1 MIHALLI
8 LSLLPQLVAA
18 ALPFN
23 AQKHLEAGLDA
34 QRQGRVEAAV
44 SEFREVTQLAPDS
57 PVGYVRL
64 GGAYIQEHEYQ
75 AAIAPLKRALEIDA
89 DLAPAHQ
96 LLGYALLVQGYAAE
110 AIPHLDRVHEYGA
123 LGIAQVQTDGPSEAV
138 KNLQLALERNPNDPD
153 LLFYLSRASQ
163 MLANASIGTL
173 AARFPGSPRAHQ
185 VMGQNY
191 FIVKQLPQAEKEY
204 QQALAL
210 APDLPGLHLE
220 LGQIYADG
228 GQWAKAAEQFS
239 IEAKQ
244 QPGNGEVAY
253 RLGDALLQQ
262 GKPTEAAAELK
273 RSDKLRP
280 DMSDTLYA
288 LGKAAFASGDTE
300 TAERAWSRVVEI
312 EKTSSLAGQAHFS
325 LAGLYRKT
333 GKAEQASKEMQSFRE
348 LQGQKSEPAATQ

>member
-1 MIHALLI
+1 MIHVLLI

-18 ALPFN
+18 TPSAN
-23 AQKHLEAGLDA
+23 TQKHLEAGLEA
-34 QRQGRVEAAV
+34 QKQGRVEAAV
-44 SEFREVTQLAPDS
+44 TEFRTVTELAPDA
-57 PVGYVRL
+57 PAGYVRL

-75 AAIAPLKRALEIDA
+75 QAIAPLKRALELDA

-123 LGIAQVQTDGPSEAV
+123 LGIAQIQAEQPSEAV

-163 MLANASIGTL
+163 MLSNSSISAL
-173 AARFPGSPRAHQ
+173 AARFPGSARAHQ
-185 VMGQNY
+185 LMGQNY

-210 APDLPGLHLE
+210 APDLPGLHME
-220 LGQIYADG
+220 LGQIYGDG

-262 GKPTEAAAELK
+262 GKSAEAAAELK
-273 RSDKLRP
+273 RSDELRP
-280 DMSDTLYA
+280 DMSETLYA

-300 TAERAWSRVVEI
+300 TAEKAWSHVVEI
-312 EKTSSLAGQAHFS
+312 EKNSSLAGQAHFS

-333 GKAEQASKEMQSFRE
+333 GKAEQAGKEMQSFRE
-348 LQGQKSEPAATQ
+348 LQGQKVEAAAQ

>member
-1 MIHALLI
+1 MIHTLLI
-8 LSLLPQLVAA
+8 LSLLPQLVA

-34 QRQGRVEAAV
+34 QRQGRLEAAV
-44 SEFREVTQLAPDS
+44 AEFREVTELAPDAV
-57 PVGYVRL
+57 VGYVRL

-75 AAIAPLKRALEIDA
+75 AAIAPLKHALELDA
-89 DLAPAHQ
+89 DLAPTHQ

-123 LGIAQVQTDGPSEAV
+123 LGIAQIQTDQPSEAV

-153 LLFYLSRASQ
+153 LLFHLSRASQ
-163 MLANASIGTL
+163 MLANSSMGTL
-173 AARFPGSPRAHQ
+173 AARFPGSARAHQ
-185 VMGQNY
+185 MMGQNY

-210 APDLPGLHLE
+210 GPDLPGLHME
-220 LGQIYADG
+220 LGQIYAEG
-228 GQWAKAAEQFS
+228 GQWAKASGEFA

-262 GKPTEAAAELK
+262 GKPAEAAAELK
-273 RSDKLRP
+273 HSDELRP
-280 DMSDTLYA
+280 DMSETLYA

-333 GKAEQASKEMQSFRE
+333 GKAEQATKEMQSFRE
-348 LQGQKSEPAATQ
+348 LQGQKLEPNAAQ

>member
-1 MIHALLI
+1 MIHVLLI

-18 ALPFN
+18 TPAPN
-23 AQKHLEAGLDA
+23 AQQHLQAGLDA
-34 QRQGRVEAAV
+34 QRQGRLEAAV
-44 SEFREVTQLAPDS
+44 TEFRTVTELAPDAAA
-57 PVGYVRL
+57 GYVRL
-64 GGAYIQEHEYQ
+64 GGAYIQQHEYQ
-75 AAIAPLKRALEIDA
+75 QAIAPLKRALEIDG

-96 LLGYALLVQGYAAE
+96 LLGYALLMQGFAAE
-110 AIPHLDRVHEYGA
+110 AIPHLDGVHEYGA
-123 LGIAQVQTDGPSEAV
+123 LGIAQIQTDQASEAV

-163 MLANASIGTL
+163 MLANSSISTL
-173 AARFPGSPRAHQ
+173 AARFPASARAHQ

-210 APDLPGLHLE
+210 APDLPGLHME
-220 LGQIYADG
+220 LGQIYSEG

-244 QPGNGEVAY
+244 QPGSGEVAY

-262 GKPTEAAAELK
+262 GKPAEAAAELK
-273 RSDKLRP
+273 RSDELRP
-280 DMSDTLYA
+280 DMSETLYA
-288 LGKAAFASGDTE
+288 FGKAAFASGDTE

-312 EKTSSLAGQAHFS
+312 EKNSSLAGQAHFS

-348 LQGQKSEPAATQ
+348 LQGQKSEPAAQ

>member
-1 MIHALLI
+1 MIHVWLI
-8 LSLLPQLVAA
+8 LTLLPQLVALTPSA
-18 ALPFN
+18 N
-23 AQKHLEAGLDA
+23 AQKHLEAGLAA
-34 QRQGRVEAAV
+34 QRQGRVELAV
-44 SEFREVTQLAPDS
+44 DEFRTVTELAPDV
-57 PVGYVRL
+57 PAGYVRL
-64 GGAYIQEHEYQ
+64 GGAYIQEHKYQ
-75 AAIAPLKRALEIDA
+75 QAIAPLKRALEIDG

-96 LLGYALLVQGYAAE
+96 LLGYALLMQGYATE

-123 LGIAQVQTDGPSEAV
+123 LGIAQIQTDQASEAV
-138 KNLQLALERNPNDPD
+138 KNLQLALEHNPNDPD

-163 MLANASIGTL
+163 LLSNSSISIL
-173 AARFPGSPRAHQ
+173 AARFPGSARAHQ

-191 FIVKQLPQAEKEY
+191 FIVKELPQAEKEY

-210 APDLPGLHLE
+210 APDLPGLHME
-220 LGQIYADG
+220 LGQIYAEG

-244 QPGNGEVAY
+244 QPGHGEVAY

-262 GKPTEAAAELK
+262 GKPAEAAAELK
-273 RSDKLRP
+273 RSDELRP
-280 DMSDTLYA
+280 DMSETLYA

-312 EKTSSLAGQAHFS
+312 EKNSSLAGQAHFS

-348 LQGQKSEPAATQ
+348 LQGQKLEPAAQ